1 MKNPDDRIEIIQ
13 GNITKLDVDAIVN
26 AANSHFLAAE
36 ESMARF
42 IAPLGLSYLRNAGV
56 SAAVD
61 PVKRKLLA
69 DIICPLAL

>member
-1 MKNPDDRIEIIQ
+1 MRPTR
-13 GNITKLDVDAIVN
+13 
-26 AANSHFLAAE
+26 HFLAAE